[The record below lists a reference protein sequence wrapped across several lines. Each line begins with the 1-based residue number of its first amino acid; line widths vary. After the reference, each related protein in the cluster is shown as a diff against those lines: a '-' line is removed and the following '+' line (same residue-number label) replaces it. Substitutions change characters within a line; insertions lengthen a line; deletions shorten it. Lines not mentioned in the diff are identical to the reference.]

1 MTPDPTQ
8 PLEESAP
15 PPGLRDRKKQKTRL
29 AIQDAALELFIE
41 QGFEA
46 TTVEQI
52 AALAE
57 VSTATFFRYF
67 KTKGEVIFGGEGYRV
82 ELLDRAILSRPPTED
97 DLQAVRHALRIEWV
111 PSLDP
116 TRVMRQTRAARTSPL
131 LRGLSQDLGEA
142 WQNVI
147 STALA
152 KRHGRA
158 ASDRRCQLV
167 ASVAFAV
174 MSNAVNM
181 WTQSQC
187 PGDLTEAIDSGFA
200 LLSELNAEWQSTAP
214 A

>member
-1 MTPDPTQ
+1 MTPSATQ
-8 PLEESAP
+8 PLEDSVP

-29 AIQDAALELFIE
+29 AIQDAALELFME

-67 KTKGEVIFGGEGYRV
+67 KTKGEVIFGDEGYRV
-82 ELLDRAILSRPPTED
+82 ELLDRAICNRPPSED
-97 DLQAVRHALRIEWV
+97 DFQAVRHALRVEWV

-116 TRVMRQTRAARTSPL
+116 RRVMRQTRAARTSPL
-131 LRGLSQDLGEA
+131 LRGLSQDLGLA
-142 WQNVI
+142 WQHVI

-152 KRHGRA
+152 KRHGLA
-158 ASDRRCQLV
+158 TPDRRCQLV
-167 ASVAFAV
+167 AAVAFAV

-181 WTQSQC
+181 WTESDH

-200 LLSELNAEWQSTAP
+200 LLSELDAEWPSNAP
-214 A
+214 S